1 MRIAKTLI
9 VNVPRVE
16 KKFSRVN
23 LQKLKVELRF
33 LGEVSVLP
41 AIVVYVD
48 GLCEPVNPGGVATY
62 GYAVRNGTTAGVVRK
77 FGVVGCGP
85 EMSNNVAEYAA
96 LCEVLEFLLN
106 AKMNRLPIEVRS
118 DSRLLVN
125 QMNGIWRAH
134 KGLYVE
140 KYLEAKNLTGQF
152 DRITFKW
159 IPREENGEAD
169 ALSRE
174 AYSEATDTVTA

>member
-1 MRIAKTLI
+1 MVHI
-9 VNVPRVE
+9 
-16 KKFSRVN
+16 
-23 LQKLKVELRF
+23 
-33 LGEVSVLP
+33 
-41 AIVVYVD
+41 D

-77 FGVVGCGP
+77 FGVVGRGP

-96 LCEVLEFLLN
+96 LCEVLGFFLN

-118 DSRLLVN
+118 DSKLLVN
-125 QMNGIWRAH
+125 QMNGIWEAR

-140 KYLEAKNLTGQF
+140 KYLEAKDLASRF
-152 DRITFKW
+152 DRIAFKW
-159 IPREENGEAD
+159 IPREENEEAD

-174 AYSEATDTVTA
+174 AYSEATGTVTA